1 MALVSRETLPKGC
14 FFGRFPGR
22 VCYSVRGHPKIDLT
36 PCNSNFGEGMGRVIA
51 VANQKGGVG
60 KTTTAINLAAGLA
73 HNGKKVLL
81 IDADP
86 QANSTSG
93 LGARG
98 QHRRTLYHSLVM
110 GEPLEKSIL
119 PTELGTLWLIPAER
133 NLAGAEIEMVE
144 MDRREFRLKELIE
157 PTRETNDYIL
167 IDCPPSLGLL
177 TLNALTAADSV
188 LVPIQCEYFALEGV
202 SELWDT
208 LVRIR
213 RSLNPTLAV
222 EGFLLTM
229 FDERTNLSNQV
240 MADLRDFLGTQV
252 FETTIPRN
260 VRLAEAPSHG
270 KPIILY
276 DLKCRGAESYL
287 NLAKEVLANDKKG
300 AREGN

>member
-1 MALVSRETLPKGC
+1 
-14 FFGRFPGR
+14 
-22 VCYSVRGHPKIDLT
+22 
-36 PCNSNFGEGMGRVIA
+36 MGRIIA

-60 KTTTAINLAAGLA
+60 KTTTAINLAASLA
-73 HNGKKVLL
+73 YVGNNRVLL

-86 QANSTSG
+86 QGNSTSG

-98 QHRRTLYHSLVM
+98 QHRRTLYHALVM
-110 GEPLEKSIL
+110 GDPLEHAVVSTAL
-119 PTELGTLWLIPAER
+119 ETLKLIPAER
-133 NLAGAEIEMVE
+133 NLAGAEIELVE
-144 MDRREFRLKELIE
+144 LDRREYRLKGLLEAE
-157 PTRETNDYIL
+157 RENYDYII

-213 RSLNPTLAV
+213 RSLNPSLAV

-270 KPIILY
+270 KPILLY
-276 DLKCRGAESYL
+276 DMKCRGADSYL

-300 AREGN
+300 AREGA

>member
-1 MALVSRETLPKGC
+1 
-14 FFGRFPGR
+14 
-22 VCYSVRGHPKIDLT
+22 
-36 PCNSNFGEGMGRVIA
+36 MGRIIA

-60 KTTTAINLAAGLA
+60 KTTTAINLAASLA
-73 HNGKKVLL
+73 YLGGKRVLL

-86 QANSTSG
+86 QGNSTSG

-98 QHRRTLYHSLVM
+98 QQRRTLYHALVI
-110 GEPLEKSIL
+110 GEPLEKAIVNTDL
-119 PTELGTLWLIPAER
+119 DTLKLVPADR
-133 NLAGAEIEMVE
+133 NLAGAEIELVDFE
-144 MDRREFRLKELIE
+144 RREYRLKEHLE
-157 PTRETNDYIL
+157 PERERYDYIV

-213 RSLNPTLAV
+213 RSLNPSLAV

-270 KPIILY
+270 KPILLY
-276 DLKCRGAESYL
+276 DMKCRGADSYL

-300 AREGN
+300 AREGA